1 MCWVR
6 KDSRKS
12 INILGK
18 IPETIGNI
26 QVLLVRYIKIE
37 QFLYENQKKNQ
48 MDSKLITNIINSQEP
63 IAIMKYFEW
72 PIFSNDYA
80 NARFTILRIDKKHND
95 IREFDI
101 PINLVSFIR
110 SKTDCFEKVLKLKEG
125 IIWERMRFRE
135 LVKSSIPKARVHQ
148 LINQW

>member
-1 MCWVR
+1 MCLVS

-18 IPETIGNI
+18 IPDTIGNL
-26 QVLLVRYIKIE
+26 QALLVRYTKIE
-37 QFLYENQKKNQ
+37 QFLYGNQKENK
-48 MDSKLITNIINSQEP
+48 MDSKLIKEIINSQEP

-80 NARFTILRIDKKHND
+80 NARYTILRIDKKYND
-95 IREFDI
+95 IHEIGI
-101 PINLVSFIR
+101 PFNLVPFVI
-110 SKTDCFEKVLKLKEG
+110 SKTGCFTEVLRLNEG
-125 IIWERMRFRE
+125 IIWERMGFRE
-135 LVKSSIPKARVHQ
+135 LVKSSIPKAKIHQ

>member
-1 MCWVR
+1 
-6 KDSRKS
+6 
-12 INILGK
+12 
-18 IPETIGNI
+18 
-26 QVLLVRYIKIE
+26 
-37 QFLYENQKKNQ
+37 
-48 MDSKLITNIINSQEP
+48 MDSKLIKEIINSQEP

-80 NARFTILRIDKKHND
+80 NARYTMLRIDKKHND
-95 IREFDI
+95 IQEINI
-101 PINLVSFIR
+101 PFNLVPFVI

-135 LVKSSIPKARVHQ
+135 LVKSSIPKVKIHQ

>member
-1 MCWVR
+1 MCLVR

-18 IPETIGNI
+18 IPDTIGNL
-26 QVLLVRYIKIE
+26 QVFLVRYIKIE
-37 QFLYENQKKNQ
+37 QFLYVNQKENK
-48 MDSKLITNIINSQEP
+48 MDSKLIKKIINSQEP

-80 NARFTILRIDKKHND
+80 NARFTILRIDKKHYD

-101 PINLVSFIR
+101 PINLVPFIR
-110 SKTDCFEKVLKLKEG
+110 SKTDCFEKVLKQKEG
-125 IIWERMRFRE
+125 IIWERMRVRE
-135 LVKSSIPKARVHQ
+135 LVKSCIAKAKVHQ
-148 LINQW
+148 FINQW

>member
-1 MCWVR
+1 MCLVS

-12 INILGK
+12 INNLGK
-18 IPETIGNI
+18 IPDTTSNL
-26 QVLLVRYIKIE
+26 QALLVRYIKIE
-37 QFLYENQKKNQ
+37 QFLYENQKENK
-48 MDSKLITNIINSQEP
+48 MDSTLIKKIINSQEP

-80 NARFTILRIDKKHND
+80 NARYTILRIDKKYKD
-95 IREFDI
+95 IHEIDI
-101 PINLVSFIR
+101 PINLVPFIR

-135 LVKSSIPKARVHQ
+135 LVKSSIPKAKTHQ
-148 LINQW
+148 LINQC